1 MWGGLNFALGTGIE
15 AIYPIGFNLI
25 HVFWMSFGIGFLLAV
40 VPFTVA
46 QFRYWFS
53 SKARVDAHTRYNF
66 NTVHNMVEL
75 GRQGIESSVVIESPS
90 AAEKRSNA
98 ADWSGEEAVDAEY
111 EEVIDPNRT
120 LH

>member
-1 MWGGLNFALGTGIE
+1 MLAGVNFVFATGVE
-15 AIYPIGFNLI
+15 AIYPIGLDATTM
-25 HVFWMSFGIGFLLAV
+25 FWMGFGLGFGLIVA
-40 VPFTVA
+40 PFTIA
-46 QFRYWFS
+46 QWRYWFS

-98 ADWSGEEAVDAEY
+98 AAWAGEEAVDAEY